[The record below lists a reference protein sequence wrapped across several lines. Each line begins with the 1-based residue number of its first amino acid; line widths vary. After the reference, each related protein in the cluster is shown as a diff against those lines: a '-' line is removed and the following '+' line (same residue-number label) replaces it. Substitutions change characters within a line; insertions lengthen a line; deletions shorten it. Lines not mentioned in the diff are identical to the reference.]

1 MTSMNKATF
10 HTTDSVNLVHS
21 NITDGCMCE
30 RIKKNK
36 KKIYIKKNPTRA
48 KETHVLSQ
56 ESM

>member
-21 NITDGCMCE
+21 NIIDGCMCE
-30 RIKKNK
+30 RIKKK
-36 KKIYIKKNPTRA
+36 KEIYIKKNPTRA

>member
-10 HTTDSVNLVHS
+10 HTTNSVNLVHS
-21 NITDGCMCE
+21 NIIDGCMCE
-30 RIKKNK
+30 RIKKKK

>member
-21 NITDGCMCE
+21 NIIDGCMCE
-30 RIKKNK
+30 RIKKK
-36 KKIYIKKNPTRA
+36 KKIYIKKKNPTRA